1 MHRLFEFDTDN
12 VLPFFNGYYDTVLY
26 KLRKRP
32 FATER
37 ALILSFNLLFSP
49 TLSTFKNMRR
59 VPAFKTLNQE
69 RVTTVIQYCMKRR
82 SSNKKFRRFK
92 VFLFIFCML
101 VIGVLVYFQQ
111 NVTRVLISIS
121 EATIRS
127 ITTVAVNDAIY
138 YTLNDT
144 MRYEDLIYIERD
156 DAGNVT
162 SITTDSLKINRI
174 ARDTAYLSQ
183 ENLNKMSAEGI
194 MVPMGALT
202 GVEALAGFGSKINI
216 KIIPISNVE
225 CRFVSKFTD
234 AGINQTKHSLYLE
247 IVSDI
252 SIILPSKSTNLAST
266 IEVLICES
274 VIAGKIPDTYLQA
287 TLIGSNGALVP
298 DKKP

>member
-1 MHRLFEFDTDN
+1 MAR
-12 VLPFFNGYYDTVLY
+12 
-26 KLRKRP
+26 KLR
-32 FATER
+32 
-37 ALILSFNLLFSP
+37 
-49 TLSTFKNMRR
+49 
-59 VPAFKTLNQE
+59 
-69 RVTTVIQYCMKRR
+69 
-82 SSNKKFRRFK
+82 SNKKFRRFK
-92 VFLFIFCML
+92 ILLLILCIL
-101 VIGVLVYFQQ
+101 VVGVLLYFQR

-138 YTLNDT
+138 YTLNDVN
-144 MRYEDLIYIERD
+144 RYDDLIAIERD
-156 DAGNVT
+156 ADGNVT

-183 ENLNKMSAEGI
+183 ENLTKMSAEGI
-194 MVPMGALT
+194 QVPLGALT
-202 GVEALAGFGSKINI
+202 GIEALAGFGTKINI

-274 VIAGKIPDTYLQA
+274 VITGKIPDTYLQA
-287 TLIGSNGALVP
+287 SLIGSDGVLVP
-298 DKKP
+298 KN

>member
-1 MHRLFEFDTDN
+1 M
-12 VLPFFNGYYDTVLY
+12 G
-26 KLRKRP
+26 RKK
-32 FATER
+32 
-37 ALILSFNLLFSP
+37 S
-49 TLSTFKNMRR
+49 K
-59 VPAFKTLNQE
+59 
-69 RVTTVIQYCMKRR
+69 
-82 SSNKKFRRFK
+82 NKKFKRFK
-92 VFLFIFCML
+92 VLVVIICLIF
-101 VIGVLVYFQQ
+101 IGVLIYFQR
-111 NVTRVLISIS
+111 NVTKVLISIS

-144 MRYEDLIYIERD
+144 MRYEDLITIYRD
-156 DAGNVT
+156 EGGNVT

-194 MVPMGALT
+194 LVPIGALT
-202 GVEALAGFGSKINI
+202 GIEALAGFGQKINI

-252 SIILPSKSTNLAST
+252 SIIMPSKSTNLAST

-274 VIAGKIPDTYLQA
+274 VITGKIPEVYLQA
-287 TLIGSNGALVP
+287 SLAGKTGALVP
-298 DKKP
+298 

>member
-1 MHRLFEFDTDN
+1 MAKKN
-12 VLPFFNGYYDTVLY
+12 
-26 KLRKRP
+26 RK
-32 FATER
+32 FT
-37 ALILSFNLLFSP
+37 
-49 TLSTFKNMRR
+49 
-59 VPAFKTLNQE
+59 
-69 RVTTVIQYCMKRR
+69 
-82 SSNKKFRRFK
+82 RFK
-92 VFLFIFCML
+92 IIFILICL
-101 VIGVLVYFQQ
+101 LIIGTLIYFQR

-138 YTLNDT
+138 YTLNDA
-144 MRYEDLIYIERD
+144 MRYEDLITIERD
-156 DAGNVT
+156 SDGNVT

-194 MVPMGALT
+194 MVPLGALT
-202 GVEALAGFGSKINI
+202 GIEALAGFGQKINI

-225 CRFVSKFTD
+225 CRFVSKFRQ
-234 AGINQTKHSLYLE
+234 AGINQTLHSLYLE

-274 VIAGKIPDTYLQA
+274 VITGKIPDTYLQA
-287 TLIGSNGALVP
+287 SLVGSENALVP
-298 DKKP
+298 NK